1 MSSSW
6 IIDASCLSHDGQKWT
21 CATRSIE
28 IASGRIV
35 ALHERAEPG
44 STDSVING
52 SGLLAMP
59 GLVNAHTH
67 SPDNL
72 LRGSA
77 PQLPLELWS
86 LYSAAGREGRTPRQC
101 YVSACLGAI
110 EMLRTGTT
118 AVLDHVRISPDLDPD
133 CLDAVAQAYADIG
146 MRAVIA
152 PIVADRPVAETLPLD
167 AADLRD
173 IDLAAYG
180 LRRGLPGQ
188 EQLAI
193 AADFAARWHG
203 RFDRIMAGIGPS
215 AAQRCSDELLLGAGA
230 LAAQQGLVLHLHALE
245 TNAQQAIGHRL
256 YGKGT
261 LAHLEDLGLLGSRT
275 NLAHAIWLEG
285 DDLDRLARTDTA
297 IVHNPVSNA
306 RLGSGF
312 CPLPRYLARGVRV
325 GLGTDSA
332 CCNDSNNL
340 FETTKWAG
348 LLHNLVTPYAEW
360 VEADTTLRLATRGGA
375 DVIGLGPD
383 IGNIAPGQVADITLI
398 KLDTPAFVPLHD
410 PVRQLVLSENGS
422 SVAHVMV
429 NGEWVL
435 RDGACTRVDV
445 GSIWQE
451 GRDIAARH
459 RRDNAPVYQHAA
471 KLAAPIEAMY
481 ARLQPQG
488 GPTR

>member
-6 IIDASCLSHDGQKWT
+6 ITDVSCLSHDGQKWT

-28 IASGRIV
+28 ISAGRIV
-35 ALHERAEPG
+35 ALHEGAGPG
-44 STDSVING
+44 SAHVVIDG

-72 LRGSA
+72 LRGST

-86 LYSAAGREGRTPRQC
+86 LYSAAGREGRTPREC

-118 AVLDHVRISPDLDPD
+118 AVLDHVRISPDIDPD
-133 CLDAVAQAYADIG
+133 CLDAIAQAYADIG

-173 IDLAAYG
+173 IDLSAYG
-180 LRRGLPGQ
+180 LRRGLPGR
-188 EQLAI
+188 EQLVI
-193 AADFAARWHG
+193 AEAFAARWNG
-203 RFDRIMAGIGPS
+203 RFGRIMAGIGPS

-230 LAAQQGLVLHLHALE
+230 IAAQQGLILHLHALE
-245 TNAQQAIGHRL
+245 TRAQQVMGRRL

-261 LAHLEDLGLLGSRT
+261 LAHLEDLGLLGPRT
-275 NLAHAIWLEG
+275 NLAHAIWVES
-285 DDLDRLARTDTA
+285 DDLNRLARTDTA

-312 CPLPRYLARGVRV
+312 CPLPGYLARGIRV

-332 CCNDSNNL
+332 CCNDGNNL

-348 LLHNLVTPYAEW
+348 LLHNLVKPHAQW
-360 VEADTTLRLATRGGA
+360 VGADVALGLATRGGA
-375 DVIGLGPD
+375 TVIGLGPD
-383 IGNIAPGQVADITLI
+383 TGNIAPGQIADITLL
-398 KLDTPAFVPLHD
+398 KLDSPAFVPLHD

-422 SVAHVMV
+422 SVIHVMV

-435 RDGACTRVDV
+435 RDGACTRVDA
-445 GSIWQE
+445 GALWQE
-451 GRDIAARH
+451 ARDIAARH

-471 KLAAPIEAMY
+471 KLTAPIEAMY
-481 ARLQPQG
+481 ARLEQQG
-488 GPTR
+488 GPAR